1 MIDRTFIFNA
11 SVACQQSKNNIDAR
25 CVYFSERYRIT
36 ELEFFSE
43 IVLALKASDT
53 LPDCMVLIST
63 PEIAKQLKGYWD
75 SNSNQRKIF
84 LSRGER
90 NKTQYIKDYHFFSWS
105 SKNVEQLHVEQ
116 VSGIAFSIPIDKVID
131 QGLQHLVTHNDVVQ
145 VAPAGHMFRHPSG
158 TRNKVFIQARELA
171 KTEPQLEFVGKAIYS
186 ALKSKISANLA
197 IVFIDTMSIYPYVRE
212 ALAFASCTARI
223 QSFHSYDDVEKLA
236 APTEEY
242 IVIISASTSG
252 GMARELGTNR
262 GFDQSR
268 LMTLIDMSTAG
279 RCGKILVAM
288 DAVSGHYA
296 NLIVDGTET
305 EIELVGEHFS
315 SKAKPPRA
323 VTIGKPHTPK
333 DLIKVLEKFG
343 IDGLEKINYAAGAAH
358 PRTVCL
364 RPSKNHF
371 ENDFIKWLTEEISW
385 SVSLAID
392 HIICTDDDVSKWIAE
407 ESAQIIKTAK
417 GSSGPT
423 VISYE
428 SLNNESLKNAQGVL
442 IVTAIAGDGGKLRE
456 ISRDLREYID
466 QSLPRHFLV
475 GVGLPQTIESWIL
488 LRQFLERNTTNR
500 RYGFSAWQVLPIG
513 PDNPDNAWKS
523 LIDLSSK
530 AEMYQLLDDDIIE
543 KSVAEK
549 SLENVSTVIKNNY
562 HCFLPK
568 MDGSKLS
575 LSDGFLFFGNVFE
588 GKLSYVSD
596 SVAYLAVTSV
606 LQCARDTKSAGN
618 QLKSTGYESVVLA
631 PECFLRY
638 NDNLLQACFL
648 RACHPSELD
657 YSTSPHFSKLMKEFL
672 NKMFSRYQHPYG
684 GAALEFAAA
693 LATGRLKL
701 KKSDF
706 DDVVNLAIDHLKS
719 TPSALL
725 GFLLLSKR

>member
-1 MIDRTFIFNA
+1 MIDRTFFFNA
-11 SVACQQSKNNIDAR
+11 TLACQESNHNIDAR
-25 CVYFSERYRIT
+25 CVYFSERNQIS

-43 IVLALKASDT
+43 LVLALKASDT
-53 LPDCMVLIST
+53 LPDCMVLISSHV
-63 PEIAKQLKGYWD
+63 IAKQLQGYWE
-75 SNSNQRKIF
+75 SNSNQRKTF

-90 NKTQYIKDYHFFSWS
+90 DGTQYINNYHFFSWS
-105 SKNVEQLHVEQ
+105 SENIEQLHVVQ
-116 VSGIAFSIPIDKVID
+116 ISSTVFKIPIDEVIE
-131 QGLQHLVTHNDVVQ
+131 QGLQHLVRHNDVVQ

-186 ALKSKISANLA
+186 AMQSKISADLA

-212 ALAFASCTARI
+212 ALTFAGSTARI
-223 QSFHSYDDVEKLA
+223 QSFHSYDNVEKLV
-236 APTEEY
+236 APSEKY
-242 IVIISASTSG
+242 LVIISASTSG
-252 GMARELGTNR
+252 GMARELGTNQ

-268 LMTLIDMSTAG
+268 LMTMIDMSTVG
-279 RCGKILVAM
+279 RCGKVLVAM
-288 DAVSGHYA
+288 DAISGHYA

-333 DLIKVLEKFG
+333 DLKKVLERFG
-343 IDGLEKINYAAGAAH
+343 INGVEKINHAVGTAN

-364 RPSKNHF
+364 KPSKDHF
-371 ENDFIKWLTEEISW
+371 ENGFIEWLKEEISW
-385 SVSLAID
+385 SVPLAID
-392 HIICTDDDVSKWIAE
+392 HIIYCDDDVSKWIAE
-407 ESAQIIKTAK
+407 NSAQIIKKAK
-417 GSSGPT
+417 GSSGPI
-423 VISYE
+423 VIAYKDLDRE
-428 SLNNESLKNAQGVL
+428 SLENAQGVL

-466 QSLPRHFLV
+466 QSLPRYFLV
-475 GVGLPQTIESWIL
+475 GVGLPQTIESWEL
-488 LRQFLERNTTNR
+488 LRQFLERNTTDR
-500 RYGFSAWQVLPIG
+500 RYGFSAWQVLPVG
-513 PDNPDNAWKS
+513 PDNSDNAWKS

-530 AEMYQLLDDDIIE
+530 AEVYELDNVEIIE
-543 KSVAEK
+543 QSVAEK
-549 SLENVSTVIKNNY
+549 SLKEVSTVITNNY
-562 HCFLPK
+562 HSFLPK

-588 GKLSYVSD
+588 GKLSAISD

-606 LQCARDTKSAGN
+606 LQFARDTKSAGN
-618 QLKSTGYESVVLA
+618 QLKSTGYESVVLS

-672 NKMFSRYQHPYG
+672 NKIFSRCEHPYG

-701 KKSDF
+701 KNSDV
-706 DDVVNLAIDHLKS
+706 DDVVNQAIEHLKS